1 MDTERR
7 SSASRQ
13 DTTMYPTALTQ
24 LARGN
29 PFSAPLFSLQKVE
42 EPQQNLNGPRTRRL
56 AAAATAQEGDSCE
69 FGSQKY
75 LVLCGFGGIL
85 SCGTTHTA
93 VVPLD
98 LVKCRLQDVSCEFGS
113 SKYYALCGFG
123 GILSC
128 GITHTAVVP
137 LDLVKCRLQVDP
149 DKFKSIGNGFRV
161 TLREDGVRGLAKGW
175 APTFIGYSMQGLCKF
190 GFYEVFKIF
199 YSDLLGEENTYLWRT
214 SLYLAA
220 SASAEFFAD
229 IALAPM
235 EAVKV
240 RIQTQPG
247 YANTLRQCVPKMYA
261 EEGLWA
267 FYKGVVPLWMRQIP
281 YTMMKFSCFERTV
294 ELLYKYVVP
303 KPRSECSKPEQL
315 VVTFVAGYIAG
326 VFCAIVS
333 HPADSVVSVLN
344 KEQGSTA
351 VQVLKK
357 LGPKGVWKGLVAR
370 IIMIGTL
377 TALQW
382 FIYDSVKV
390 YFRLPRPPPPEMPES
405 LKKKLGL
412 TE

>member
-1 MDTERR
+1 
-7 SSASRQ
+7 
-13 DTTMYPTALTQ
+13 MYPTTLTQ
-24 LARGN
+24 LARAN
-29 PFSAPLFSLQKVE
+29 PFSAPLFTLQQIE
-42 EPQQNLNGPRTRRL
+42 EPKRRATAAEPSNRRL
-56 AAAATAQEGDSCE
+56 AAAAVE
-69 FGSQKY
+69 
-75 LVLCGFGGIL
+75 
-85 SCGTTHTA
+85 
-93 VVPLD
+93 
-98 LVKCRLQDVSCEFGS
+98 DVSCDFGS
-113 SKYYALCGFG
+113 MKYYALCGFG

-149 DKFKSIGNGFRV
+149 AKYQSIFKGFSITV
-161 TLREDGVRGLAKGW
+161 KEDGVRGLAKGW
-175 APTFIGYSMQGLCKF
+175 APTFFGYSMQGLCKF
-190 GFYEVFKIF
+190 GFYEVFKIM

-235 EAVKV
+235 EACKV

-247 YANTLRQCVPKMYA
+247 YANTLRECGPKMYA

-281 YTMMKFSCFERTV
+281 YTMMKFACFERTV
-294 ELLYKYVVP
+294 ELLYKHVVP
-303 KPRSECSKPEQL
+303 KPRGDCTKAEQL

-344 KEQGSTA
+344 KEKGSTA
-351 VQVLKK
+351 AQVLQK
-357 LGPKGVWKGLVAR
+357 LGPMGVWKGLTAR

-412 TE
+412 SE